1 MENENNLQPD
11 TGIQEQQVEQVQEQE
26 SHTPEQPDQLAEN
39 QRVEDNRERNF
50 AALREARERAERER
64 DEAIRYIQQMQQ
76 QQQPAQEQDNVN
88 WESDDLVEAK
98 QVNRQIKKLEN
109 QLRQYEQQ
117 TAYQVTEAR
126 IKSQFN
132 DFDQVVTKEN
142 IDALRTAY
150 PEIAQSLHATPDIY
164 NKAVSTY
171 NIIKKFGIHNPNVP
185 TYEKVAAQK
194 NAAKPRPTNTVS
206 PQQGDTPLNKA
217 NEFANGFLTEDRK
230 SQLYKEM
237 MEARNNY

>member
-11 TGIQEQQVEQVQEQE
+11 TGIQEQQIEQVQEQVE
-26 SHTPEQPDQLAEN
+26 HTPEQPDQLGEA
-39 QRVEDNRERNF
+39 QRIQSDRDRNF

-76 QQQPAQEQDNVN
+76 QQQPAQEQDSIN

-98 QVNRQIKKLEN
+98 HVNKQIKKLEN

-142 IDALRTAY
+142 IDALRIAY

-171 NIIKKFGIHNPNVP
+171 NIIKKFGINNSNSP
-185 TYEKVAAQK
+185 TYEKVAAQR
-194 NAAKPRPTNTVS
+194 NAGKPRPTNTIS

-217 NEFANGFLTEDRK
+217 NEFANGFLTDDRK
-230 SQLYKEM
+230 AQLYKEM